1 MTPDEVE
8 QSDENIMDTISRAQK
23 SFVPEIGNHYHLY
36 KRKDGTYF
44 ISLVAPEEWNIEKQP
59 NAFKRFVASL
69 ESIADNKWRAV

>member
-23 SFVPEIGNHYHLY
+23 SFVPVIGNHYHLY

-44 ISLVAPEEWNIEKQP
+44 ISLVAP
-59 NAFKRFVASL
+59 
-69 ESIADNKWRAV
+69 